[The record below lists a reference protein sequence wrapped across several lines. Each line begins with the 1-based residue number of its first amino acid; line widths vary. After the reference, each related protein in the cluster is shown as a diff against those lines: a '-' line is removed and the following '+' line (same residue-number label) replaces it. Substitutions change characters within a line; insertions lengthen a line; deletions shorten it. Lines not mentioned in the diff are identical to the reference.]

1 MPTYEHSAVHVYPQ
15 LLAARVGDSIASI
28 PVPMCIKL
36 CIILLQLL
44 KSSNLS
50 WQSYAVPDLFFM
62 GSYVVQLKTT
72 WLQIFV
78 AKFSGA
84 SNSEV
89 MHFHCK
95 VCSLKYRV
103 VLP

>member
-1 MPTYEHSAVHVYPQ
+1 M
-15 LLAARVGDSIASI
+15 I
-28 PVPMCIKL
+28 
-36 CIILLQLL
+36 
-44 KSSNLS
+44 
-50 WQSYAVPDLFFM
+50 M
-62 GSYVVQLKTT
+62 GMLHNKTT

-78 AKFSGA
+78 AKLSGA

-103 VLP
+103 CLTIGGYLGVVLT